1 MTSLNNPKDQP
12 NVDRSFKVM
21 LDLGIVV
28 TAIQWA
34 LYVQLAWFS

>member
-1 MTSLNNPKDQP
+1 MTSLNQPKAQP
-12 NVDRSFKVM
+12 KVDRSFKVL

-34 LYVQLAWFS
+34 LYIQLAWFS